1 MDIEPYIDRRYE
13 MFALFIQ
20 LSITYIWAATFV
32 VHARRLLRLAH
43 IEIGAGQGNGMLR
56 HQLDRIW
63 WWLGRAD
70 FWRDVQRD
78 CLQSLQLTL
87 LIFLLAT
94 MV

>member
-1 MDIEPYIDRRYE
+1 
-13 MFALFIQ
+13 MFALLIQ
-20 LSITYIWAATFV
+20 LSITCVWAATIG

-43 IEIGAGQGNGMLR
+43 IEIGAGQCNGMLR

-63 WWLGRAD
+63 WWLGRAE
-70 FWRDVQRD
+70 FWGDVQRD

-94 MV
+94 IV

>member
-1 MDIEPYIDRRYE
+1 

-20 LSITYIWAATFV
+20 LSITCVWAATIG

-43 IEIGAGQGNGMLR
+43 VEIGAGQGMFR

-70 FWRDVQRD
+70 FWCDVQRD
-78 CLQSLQLTL
+78 CLQSLQLTI

-94 MV
+94 MM

>member
-1 MDIEPYIDRRYE
+1 
-13 MFALFIQ
+13 MFALLIQ
-20 LSITYIWAATFV
+20 LSITCVWAATIG

-43 IEIGAGQGNGMLR
+43 IEIGAGQYNGMLR

-63 WWLGRAD
+63 WWLGRTE
-70 FWRDVQRD
+70 FWGDVQRD